1 MNPMTKQQ
9 QRIYNFIV
17 GHTMQHGYPPTR
29 KEIAKEFG
37 FKSHNG
43 AQEHLLAIQKKG
55 YLTLTKGASRG
66 ISVLP
71 TTSGTTVG
79 QNDEKQA

>member
-1 MNPMTKQQ
+1 MSTMTKQQ

-29 KEIAKEFG
+29 KEIARAFG

-43 AQEHLLAIQKKG
+43 AQAHLKLIEKKG

-66 ISVLP
+66 ISV
-71 TTSGTTVG
+71 SHGEQEG
-79 QNDEKQA
+79 D